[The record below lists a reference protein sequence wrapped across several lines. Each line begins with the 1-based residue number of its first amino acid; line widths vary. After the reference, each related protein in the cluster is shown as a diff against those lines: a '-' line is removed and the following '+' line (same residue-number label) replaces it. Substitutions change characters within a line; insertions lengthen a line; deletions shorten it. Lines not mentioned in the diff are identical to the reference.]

1 MDNGRMRVHVVRG
14 GDVTWVEGE
23 SAISVMCH
31 VFSPPSAMFL
41 GVGVVMGV
49 VMLVILTAIVILL
62 IVLLAFR

>member
-1 MDNGRMRVHVVRG
+1 MRG
-14 GDVTWVEGE
+14 GDVTGCVWVEGE

-41 GVGVVMGV
+41 GVGVVMGI